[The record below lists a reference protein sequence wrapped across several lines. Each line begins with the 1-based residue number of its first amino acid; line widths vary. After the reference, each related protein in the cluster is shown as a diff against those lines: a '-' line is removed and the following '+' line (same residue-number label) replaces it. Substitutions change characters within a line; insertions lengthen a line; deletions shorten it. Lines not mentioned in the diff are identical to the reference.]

1 MSHLNIIIVD
11 DEDILR
17 ISLKDDLLDAGYR
30 VKDFRNPEDA
40 LRSVE
45 KQPVDVVITD
55 IKMPRMDGLELLSRI
70 KQLQPDAQVIV
81 MTAYSSVDSAVEAM
95 KKGAYDYIAKPFK
108 IDELFLRLER
118 IAELRSVKQENRHL
132 SSTLASHYTL
142 NSFVGKSEAVQ
153 QIREL
158 VETVADSPTTVL
170 ITGETGTGK
179 ELLAN
184 IIHFNSN
191 RRTKPLVK
199 VSCAVL
205 SREIFESELFGHE
218 KGAFTGAAQQK
229 KGRFELADGG
239 TLYLD
244 DVDDIPLELQ
254 VKLLRVLQ
262 EQEFERVGGT
272 QTIRVD
278 VRVIASTKADL
289 KKLVAE
295 GKFREDLYY
304 RLNVF
309 PIHLAPLRERQEDI
323 PLLVEHF
330 CKEMAPESEIVFR
343 PEVIN
348 CLTLYSWPGN
358 VRELKNIVERL
369 ILLSRGEEVDL
380 AKIPLEILEPDGV
393 APEVCIG
400 RKPLN
405 EVMEDIEVNLIRRAL
420 QISGWNQNR
429 AAELLGLPPSTLR
442 TKMSKYKINTLDK
455 GSS

>member
-1 MSHLNIIIVD
+1 MKVPLKIFVVD

-17 ISLKDDLLDAGYR
+17 ITMCDDLQDAGYE
-30 VKDFRNPEDA
+30 VEAFANPLEA
-40 LRSVE
+40 LESIRKKE
-45 KQPVDVVITD
+45 VDVVITD
-55 IKMPRMDGLELLSRI
+55 IKMPQMDGIELLGKI
-70 KQLQPDAQVIV
+70 KEVRPDTYVIV

-108 IDELFLRLER
+108 LDEMLLMLER
-118 IAELRSVKQENRHL
+118 ITELRTVKQENRRL
-132 SSTLASHYTL
+132 QQEISSRYPLEAL
-142 NSFVGKSEAVQ
+142 VGESAAVR
-153 QIREL
+153 QIKEL
-158 VETVADSPTTVL
+158 VNTVANTRTTVL

-184 IIHFNSN
+184 IIHYTSN
-191 RRTKPLVK
+191 RRNKPLVK
-199 VSCAVL
+199 VSCAIL

-218 KGAFTGAAQQK
+218 KGAFTGANQQK

-262 EQEFERVGGT
+262 EEEFERVGGT
-272 QTIRVD
+272 ETIRVD

-309 PIHLAPLRERQEDI
+309 PIHLAPLRERKEDI

-330 CKEMAPESEIVFR
+330 CQQIAPEDQILIR
-343 PEVIN
+343 PEVIT
-348 CLTLYSWPGN
+348 CLSQYHWPGN

-380 AKIPLEILEPDGV
+380 AKVPLEILEPDGV
-393 APEVCIG
+393 APEVCMG
-400 RKPLN
+400 QKPLN
-405 EVMEDIEVNLIRRAL
+405 QVMEDIEVTLIRRAL
-420 QISGWNQNR
+420 ATSGGNQAR
-429 AAELLGLPPSTLR
+429 AAELLGIPPSTLR
-442 TKMSKYKINTLDK
+442 TKMAKYGLKEAVK
-455 GSS
+455 S